1 MDGGRAGEDG
11 AGAVDTFPFCDRMG
25 VRGGLGIVPTYVC
38 VSAGTGGSDLGE
50 ETLCGL
56 TT

>member
-1 MDGGRAGEDG
+1 MDEGRAGEDG
-11 AGAVDTFPFCDRMG
+11 VGTVDKFPFCDRMG
-25 VRGGLGIVPTYVC
+25 VRGGFGVVPTVC

-50 ETLCGL
+50 ETLCEL